1 MDRKVRIFCLSLE
14 DWEKDRKIH
23 KKLLKTSLDYD
34 KICGSLRM
42 RVREPGDAYHPVG
55 RGGGKTLKK
64 LFNEAR
70 VPPELRNQI
79 PVLCDDSGILL
90 VPGFGCDIRAA
101 VDQNT
106 RQILVV
112 EIKKDAG

>member
-1 MDRKVRIFCLSLE
+1 MWQLENARAGTGGCLPSGWARRRK
-14 DWEKDRKIH
+14 
-23 KKLLKTSLDYD
+23 
-34 KICGSLRM
+34 
-42 RVREPGDAYHPVG
+42 DAQ
-55 RGGGKTLKK
+55 K